1 MSTIKVFT
9 IDEIVATIGSF
20 QNGVTYNELNE
31 QRNMFEEHIKSSVVE
46 ITKELGIETSE
57 WIVRMD
63 LSHR

>member
-31 QRNMFEEHIKSSVVE
+31 QRNMFEEHIKSSV
-46 ITKELGIETSE
+46 IETSE